1 MTTPTVVPS
10 TNPATALLL
19 ARVSRSTTWLLLA
32 VAIGLSAVLQPD
44 FFSAYSIASSFS
56 GFLPLVLLAV
66 GQAVVII
73 GGGLDLSLGA
83 SLGLASVVGLLV
95 MDGQDGRLPLGI
107 LAALATGLACG
118 LVNGLIVAV
127 VRLQPLITTF
137 ATASIFIGATLW
149 VLPKPG
155 GTVPAALTTSLRMA
169 VAGLPVTLLLTL
181 LLGLSWLL
189 LRRTRFMRH
198 VYAIGGDVQASY
210 ASLVPV
216 TRTQI
221 STYAFAGTFAGLA
234 AVAVLA
240 NSGSGD
246 PYVGGDFA
254 LNSVAAVVIGG
265 VALRGGEGGAIGA
278 IAGAV
283 VLSLVSSILFF
294 LSIPTTYRQL
304 AQGLVVIGAL
314 ALSALSARGQEA
326 A

>member
-95 MDGQDGRLPLGI
+95 MDGQDGRLPLGV

-137 ATASIFIGATLW
+137 ATASTFTGATLW

-155 GTVPAALTTSLRMA
+155 GTVPAALTTSFRMA

-294 LSIPTTYRQL
+294 LGIPTTYRQL

>member
-1 MTTPTVVPS
+1 VTTPTVVPS